1 MAIAY
6 TKGMEAK
13 LPGGGTLVQYTVGTE
28 GTENG
33 ITIAAKDIG
42 LSTIMSLSANN
53 RVEDA
58 AVVRAFFIGI
68 GTYDVG
74 KGDANYATVRAYNA
88 AENADSGT
96 MLCGTFEIMAL
107 GI

>member
-13 LPGGGTLVQYTVGTE
+13 LPGGGKLVQYTVGTE
-28 GTENG
+28 GSENG

-42 LSTIMSLSANN
+42 LSTILSMSSNPQVL
-53 RVEDA
+53 DA
-58 AVVRAFFIGI
+58 AVVRAFYIGI
-68 GTYDVG
+68 GTYTTG
-74 KGDANYATVRAYNA
+74 KGDSNYATVRAYNA
-88 AENADSGT
+88 KEDADSGT
-96 MLCGTFEIMAL
+96 MLCGTFEVMAL